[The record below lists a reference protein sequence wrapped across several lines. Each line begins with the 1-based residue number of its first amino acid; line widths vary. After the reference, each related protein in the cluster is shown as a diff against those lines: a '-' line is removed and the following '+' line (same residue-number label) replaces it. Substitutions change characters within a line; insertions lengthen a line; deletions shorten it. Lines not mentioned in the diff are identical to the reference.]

1 MERIDVKIKRVRD
14 RGDIPLPRYM
24 TSHSAGMDLYADM
37 EGEITLQPMERRLVP
52 TGIAVALPDGF
63 EAQIRSRSGLA
74 INHGITLLN
83 SPGTIDADY
92 RGEISVIMINLSDK
106 PFAIK
111 RGDRVGQMVINRV
124 YHAAWD
130 KVEELE
136 KTERGAGGFGHTGL

>member
-63 EAQIRSRSGLA
+63 EAQIRPRSGLA
-74 INHGITLLN
+74 INHGIALLN
-83 SPGTIDADY
+83 SPGTIDAYY
-92 RGEISVIMINLSDK
+92 RGEISVIMINLGDK
-106 PFAIK
+106 PFAVK

-136 KTERGAGGFGHTGL
+136 ETEMGAGGFGHTGL

>member
-37 EGEITLQPMERRLVP
+37 EGEITLQPMERMLVP

-63 EAQIRSRSGLA
+63 EAQIRPRSGLA
-74 INHGITLLN
+74 INHGIALLN

-92 RGEISVIMINLSDK
+92 RGEISVIMINLGDK
-106 PFAIK
+106 PFAVK

-136 KTERGAGGFGHTGL
+136 ETERGAGGFGHTGL